1 MVPAMLAALTTED
14 FGYRLLLLLHIVA
27 VVVGY
32 GVTFVIPFFT
42 ARLRRA
48 QAVSRMEVQEATTI
62 LGGAIVAP
70 ALWVA
75 GLFGIVLVAVG
86 PWEFSDTW
94 VSIAF
99 VLWIAGAALALFVIL
114 PSERKALGLARRIA
128 NAQAGGETV
137 AQYNL
142 VKSRT
147 SMLTSVNHVI
157 FLLLVIDMIWKPW
170 S

>member
-1 MVPAMLAALTTED
+1 MLAALTTED

-32 GVTFVIPFFT
+32 GVTFVVPFLT

-48 QAVSRMEVQEATTI
+48 EAGSRMEVQEATTI
-62 LGGAIVAP
+62 LNGAVVAP

-86 PWEFSDTW
+86 PWEFSETW

-99 VLWIAGAALALFVIL
+99 VLWIIGAAMALFLIV
-114 PSERKALGLARRIA
+114 PGERKALGLARRMA
-128 NAQAGGETV
+128 NAQSGSETV
-137 AQYNL
+137 AQYNQ
-142 VKSRT
+142 VISRT
-147 SMLTSVNHVI
+147 SMLTSINHLI

-170 S
+170 R